1 MSRERPT
8 QIFTPP
14 HVARWLAQAASPVS
28 AGVVRGSAQEHSAV
42 PCLDPC
48 AGDGRL
54 LLAWLEQRCAHGAD
68 PRQVVEEELLGFEI
82 DPVQA
87 ETARQNLVA
96 RALAL
101 GALGAPSPRVLTGD
115 ALAAPLPAA
124 QAVLLNPPYGNADRL
139 PATFHEG
146 LVARFGFHRRQLDRA
161 AFFIAAAVEALVPHG
176 RLAAI
181 VPRYWLEATGA
192 AEFRAWLAHH
202 AEIEA
207 LIDLGNHQVWP
218 DAEVL
223 TALLVLSRPGEPS
236 SRDTSPSGDARPEA
250 STRVEP
256 SAAQAPKARFWR
268 APDGL
273 TGDALEQ
280 RLWSRPGIAPG
291 HAWSVSAARLD
302 RRPWNVLP
310 PRAAAR
316 LEALEAACVPL
327 SDVFDVGQGLKTG
340 ADKVFV
346 MDRRQAQARGLPAE
360 LLVSTVAPRDVGAY
374 TVREADRVMLRLLNS
389 HSFEALP
396 QALRGWLEE
405 HRETLEGR
413 YQARHGVCRWYALS
427 LPQNLSL
434 MARSP
439 KILVPL
445 YARENRF
452 AVDRRGHHV
461 GTGVYVL
468 APGDALTVPLE
479 GIVAWLNSAPLRRV
493 AAARAKLKRAGYR
506 EYGRRL
512 LAALPLPL
520 TVAARRV
527 LTAPQWRALR
537 RAAPSPLQCDD
548 DPWEALAQVGRHLER
563 ASSSDV
569 AAWRSFGDRVAE
581 AWCDA
586 LIAPALSKE

>member
-14 HVARWLAQAASPVS
+14 HVARWLAHAASEG
-28 AGVVRGSAQEHSAV
+28 AVRGVAQRASAV
-42 PCLDPC
+42 GCLDPC

-54 LLAWLEQRCAHGAD
+54 LLAWLEQRCAEGAD

-82 DPVQA
+82 DPAQA
-87 ETARQNLVA
+87 AAARHNLAA

-101 GALGAPSPRVLTGD
+101 GASGALAPRVLTGD
-115 ALAAPLPAA
+115 ALAAPLPVA

-139 PATFHEG
+139 PATFHAR

-192 AEFRAWLAHH
+192 AGFRAWLAHH

-223 TALLVLSRPGEPS
+223 TALLVLRRSGDPPP
-236 SRDTSPSGDARPEA
+236 RDTSPSGDARPL
-250 STRVEP
+250 
-256 SAAQAPKARFWR
+256 APPARFWR
-268 APDGL
+268 AADGL
-273 TGDALEQ
+273 TGDALAQ
-280 RLWSRPGIAPG
+280 TLWSRPGTAPG
-291 HAWSVSAARLD
+291 HAWPVPAARLD
-302 RRPWNVLP
+302 RRPWNVPP

-346 MDRRQAQARGLPAE
+346 MNRRQAQARGLPAE
-360 LLVSTVAPRDVGAY
+360 LLVSTVAPRDVGAF
-374 TVREADRVMLRLLNS
+374 TVREADRVMLRLLSS

-396 QALRGWLEE
+396 QALRGWLES
-405 HRETLEGR
+405 HRELLEGR
-413 YQARHGVCRWYALS
+413 YQARHGACRWYALS
-427 LPQNLSL
+427 LPQNLAL
-434 MARSP
+434 MARAP

-468 APGDALTVPLE
+468 APGDTLTVPLE
-479 GIVAWLNSAPLRRV
+479 GIVAWLNAAPLRRV
-493 AAARAKLKRAGYR
+493 VAARAKLKRAGYR

-512 LAALPLPL
+512 LASLPLPL

-537 RAAPSPLQCDD
+537 RAAPAPLQCDD
-548 DPWEALAQVGRHLER
+548 DPWEALAQVGRHLEHVD
-563 ASSSDV
+563 SSDV

-581 AWCDA
+581 VWCDA
-586 LIAPALSKE
+586 LIAPALSEE